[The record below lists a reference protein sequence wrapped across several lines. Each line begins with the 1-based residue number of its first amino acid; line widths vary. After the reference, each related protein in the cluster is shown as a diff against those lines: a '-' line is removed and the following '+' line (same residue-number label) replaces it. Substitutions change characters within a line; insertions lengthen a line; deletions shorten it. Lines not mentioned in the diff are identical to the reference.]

1 MSQSSPLSHVDSQ
14 GRAVMVDVGGKEET
28 PRQATASA
36 QVLFPEGLLARV
48 MDGDLPKGAVIE
60 VARIAGIQAAKRTAD
75 LIPMCH
81 PLALDTVEVRMIP
94 HTNENVLEIQCTCK
108 MTGKTGVEMEA
119 MVGASL
125 AALTIFDMTKAMSKG
140 ISIQETRLLQKSGG
154 KSGPWTAQ

>member
-28 PRQATASA
+28 HRQATASA

-48 MDGDLPKGAVIE
+48 MDGDLPKGAVVE

-81 PLALDTVEVRMIP
+81 PLILDTVEVRMIP
-94 HTNENVLEIQCTCK
+94 DTNENVLEIQCTCK

-125 AALTIFDMTKAMSKG
+125 AALTIYDMTKAMSKG
-140 ISIQETRLLQKSGG
+140 ISIQETRLLRKSGG